1 MKHSPAMA
9 HTVHRRAPTHCA
21 LAWLLMLA
29 VLFGQGLGA
38 VHSISHGAPGADA
51 HKHARADAPHAHG
64 VARDH
69 EHAFEC
75 EHRTGHGHA
84 DGHAHGHGQAPGL
97 QALFDHAPHE
107 PGCRLYDQ
115 LLQAGPL
122 MPVSAVLAVPARTR
136 TLPPRLTDVLLAAPA
151 AVYQARGPPRA

>member
-9 HTVHRRAPTHCA
+9 DTLQRRAPMQRA

-38 VHSISHGAPGADA
+38 VHSISHGASGA
-51 HKHARADAPHAHG
+51 G
-64 VARDH
+64 DH
-69 EHAFEC
+69 EHAIER
-75 EHRTGHGHA
+75 EHRHGHGHE
-84 DGHAHGHGQAPGL
+84 QAQGL
-97 QALFDHAPHE
+97 LALFDHAPHE

-122 MPVSAVLAVPARTR
+122 MPVSAVLAVPARAR
-136 TLPPRLTDVLLAAPA
+136 PLPPQSTDVLLAAPA
-151 AVYQARGPPRA
+151 AVDQASGPPRA

>member
-1 MKHSPAMA
+1 MKRNPARA
-9 HTVHRRAPTHCA
+9 DTLQRRAPMRCA

-38 VHSISHGAPGADA
+38 VHSISHGAPGA
-51 HKHARADAPHAHG
+51 G
-64 VARDH
+64 VH
-69 EHAFEC
+69 S
-75 EHRTGHGHA
+75 HA
-84 DGHAHGHGQAPGL
+84 DEGGGGDGDAYGHAHHHDKAPGL

-107 PGCRLYDQ
+107 PGCRLYDP

-122 MPVSAVLAVPARTR
+122 MPVSAVLAVPARTH
-136 TLPPRLTDVLLAAPA
+136 TLPPRFTEVLLAAPA